1 VNEAVHRL
9 RGRVAVETEEGKFF
23 KCILLVPSAMDILDV
38 FVASAGAQDFLV
50 PMRDVRATMTVKN
63 DQLHRT
69 RGEVG
74 VVFEGKPLR
83 LIDLSATLGF
93 SNKVERLVGKM
104 KLVIRPTGRLLRSK
118 FFSGAGIMPD
128 GRPAFLLEIP
138 TLSEEAY
145 VSKAAASERSV
156 RYRPTILVVDDSLTT
171 RMLEKA
177 ILESAG
183 YEAVLARDAEE
194 ALEILNRNTFN
205 LIVVDFEMPGMNG
218 LELTRSIRQKPQ
230 SSEIPILMLTSR
242 GSDED
247 KRKGLAAGVQ
257 AYLVKGKFDQGEFL
271 RIVAGLL
278 GEEPE

>member
-1 VNEAVHRL
+1 L
-9 RGRVAVETEEGKFF
+9 
-23 KCILLVPSAMDILDV
+23 
-38 FVASAGAQDFLV
+38 
-50 PMRDVRATMTVKN
+50 RDVRATMTIRN
-63 DQLHRT
+63 DQLQRT
-69 RGEVG
+69 RGEIGIVY
-74 VVFEGKPLR
+74 ENRPQR
-83 LIDLSATLGF
+83 LVDLAATLGF
-93 SNKVERLVGKM
+93 KRNEADGGKTHVLVLSLHDEMIALKVDRLIGKM
-104 KLVIRPTGRLLRSK
+104 KVVIRPTGQLLRSK

-128 GRPAFLLEIP
+128 GRPAFLLEVP
-138 TLSEEAY
+138 ALSEEAA
-145 VSKAAASERSV
+145 VTKSAAGERSI

-194 ALEILNRNTFN
+194 ALEILDTNTFN

-218 LELTRSIRQKPQ
+218 LEFTRSIRQKPQ

-247 KRKGLAAGVQ
+247 KRRGLAAGVQ

-278 GEEPE
+278 GEEIE